1 MKAKRV
7 RENGFVLFL
16 VLVTM
21 ILVGAEMFVLAGGSN
36 TILFQADN
44 AYLQAV
50 EQNLTA
56 SGLAWAKKNFEDEN
70 LQSVS
75 ETIELFLAD
84 INIKKAALSIFVK
97 KGENEGAEVQINASC
112 NRGGHILR
120 RNKKYQIYR

>member
-1 MKAKRV
+1 MKAKRI

-16 VLVTM
+16 VIAIM
-21 ILVGAEMFVLAGGSN
+21 ALVGAEMFVLAGSSN

-56 SGLAWAKKNFEDEN
+56 SGLAWVKKNFENEN
-70 LQSVS
+70 LQNLNKTTGLS
-75 ETIELFLAD
+75 LAD
-84 INIKKAALSIFVK
+84 MNIKKAALSIFVE

-112 NRGGHILR
+112 SRGGHTLR
-120 RNKKYQIYR
+120 RNKKYQIHR